1 MITGKPNVDPARLGQ
16 KVEASAEMF
25 AELDAILKET
35 TKIPTEKYSEPITS
49 SQEIG
54 WWSVPLMP
62 DRKRQGTKACEITK
76 FADDYAQAMGRNP
89 SNGSLPLC
97 HHEALTIPFRHPW
110 RERMSAVSQKGR
122 IHMPS

>member
-1 MITGKPNVDPARLGQ
+1 MKSDGEQGNMITGKPNVDPARLGQ

-89 SNGSLPLC
+89 FQRKPP
-97 HHEALTIPFRHPW
+97 I
-110 RERMSAVSQKGR
+110 VS
-122 IHMPS
+122 S